1 MAYPLLPTVVN
12 RKESLA
18 NLTPPD
24 KETLM
29 KLMTIRSAIIPLLFT
44 CGLAYAN
51 SPVEGFISAHIVSTD
66 EKGAEVTEVATV
78 AEPGEIMEYR
88 LTFVNNGNS
97 AVSGLKVV
105 DPIPEN
111 TTFVSDSARTEVSA
125 TFEVSIDGGESFE
138 SEPVTRIESQAD
150 GSQKEVIIPPALYT
164 HIRWAVEDALEGE
177 GGEQNYTY
185 RVVVD

>member
-1 MAYPLLPTVVN
+1 
-12 RKESLA
+12 
-18 NLTPPD
+18 
-24 KETLM
+24 M

>member
-1 MAYPLLPTVVN
+1 MPVAATRRVNAGITLVILAPL
-12 RKESLA
+12 A
-18 NLTPPD
+18 
-24 KETLM
+24 
-29 KLMTIRSAIIPLLFT
+29 F
-44 CGLAYAN
+44 AN

-78 AEPGEIMEYR
+78 AEPGELMEYR
-88 LTFVNNGNS
+88 LTFV
-97 AVSGLKVV
+97 
-105 DPIPEN
+105 I
-111 TTFVSDSARTEVSA
+111 
-125 TFEVSIDGGESFE
+125 FEVSIDGGETFE

-177 GGEQNYTY
+177 GGEQNYAY